1 MSSEIKIIYR
11 QLVFRIHERAD
22 ASVALLLTIRLTEV
36 IHTFVVFELGNRPRS
51 GSQYSSGAVTR
62 LTHWRSVM
70 ESDISNPDLA
80 ESGAARIE
88 WDARQM
94 PVLRSIKDRFER
106 ERPFRNLRV
115 GVCLHISTKTA
126 NLVTAIKAGGAAPV
140 VCASNP
146 LSTQDDVAAS
156 LVAHHG
162 IPVFAKRGEDPGT
175 FSRHLRTVLDAQP
188 DILLD
193 DGADLVTAAHRD
205 HRQHLEHIIGGTE
218 ETTTGVTRLRSM
230 VRNGDLA
237 FPVIAVNDSKTKHLF
252 DNRFG
257 TGQSAL
263 DGILRATNTLIAGK
277 TVVVCGYGWCGRGV
291 SSRARG
297 LGGQVIV
304 TEVDPVAALEA
315 AMEGFRVLPM
325 AEAAALGDLFIT
337 VTGNRG
343 VIRRDHLEAMKEG
356 AMLANAGHFDVE
368 IDLEA
373 LGSLAVERRTVR
385 PCVEEFRTSDGRR
398 LYVLGEGRLVN
409 LVAGEGH
416 PAAVMDLSFANQA
429 LAVEHLAARHGEMTP
444 AVHALPDEI
453 DREIASLKLASMGLA
468 VDELTPEQRDYLDSW
483 H

>member
-1 MSSEIKIIYR
+1 
-11 QLVFRIHERAD
+11 
-22 ASVALLLTIRLTEV
+22 
-36 IHTFVVFELGNRPRS
+36 
-51 GSQYSSGAVTR
+51 
-62 LTHWRSVM
+62 M
-70 ESDISNPDLA
+70 ESDIRDPDLA
-80 ESGAARIE
+80 ESGAARMA

-94 PVLRSIKDRFER
+94 PVLRSIKDRFAR
-106 ERPFRNLRV
+106 EQPFRNLRV

-126 NLVTAIKAGGAAPV
+126 NLVAAIKSGGAAPI

-156 LVAHHG
+156 LVVHHG
-162 IPVFAKRGEDPGT
+162 IPVFAKRGEDSGT
-175 FSRHLRTVLDAQP
+175 FSRHLHAVLNAQP

-193 DGADLVTAAHRD
+193 DGADLVTTAHRD
-205 HRQHLEHIIGGTE
+205 HREQLDRIIGGTE
-218 ETTTGVTRLRSM
+218 ETTTGVNRLRSM
-230 VRNGDLA
+230 VRHGDLT

-291 SSRARG
+291 ASRARG

-325 AEAAALGDLFIT
+325 AEATALGDLFIT

-343 VIRRDHLEAMKEG
+343 VIRRDHLESMKDG

-368 IDLEA
+368 IDMRA
-373 LGSLAVERRTVR
+373 LDALAVERRSLR
-385 PCVEEFRTSDGRR
+385 PCVEEYALAPGRR
-398 LYVLGEGRLVN
+398 LYLIGEGRLVN

-429 LAVEHLAARHGEMTP
+429 LAVEHLAASHEGMKP
-444 AVHALPDEI
+444 GVHTLPDEI
-453 DREIASLKLASMGLA
+453 DREIAGLKLESMGMTI
-468 VDELTPEQRDYLDSW
+468 DELSPEQRDYLDSW

>member
-1 MSSEIKIIYR
+1 M
-11 QLVFRIHERAD
+11 
-22 ASVALLLTIRLTEV
+22 
-36 IHTFVVFELGNRPRS
+36 
-51 GSQYSSGAVTR
+51 
-62 LTHWRSVM
+62 
-70 ESDISNPDLA
+70 
-80 ESGAARIE
+80 E

-94 PVLRSIKDRFER
+94 PVLQAIKDRFAQ

-126 NLVTAIKAGGAAPV
+126 NLVTAIKSGGAEPI

-156 LVAHHG
+156 LVVHHG
-162 IPVFAKRGEDPGT
+162 ISVFAKRGEDPGT
-175 FSRHLRTVLDAQP
+175 FSRHLHTVLNAQP

-193 DGADLVTAAHRD
+193 DGADLVTTAHKD
-205 HRQHLEHIIGGTE
+205 HRRHLDRIIGGTE
-218 ETTTGVTRLRSM
+218 ETTTGVNRLRSM

-277 TVVVCGYGWCGRGV
+277 AVVVCGYGWCGRGV
-291 SSRARG
+291 ASRARG

-315 AMEGFRVLPM
+315 AMEGFQVLPM
-325 AEAAALGDLFIT
+325 AEAAAPGDLFIT

-343 VIRRDHLEAMKEG
+343 VIRRDHLEIMKDG
-356 AMLANAGHFDVE
+356 AILANAGHFDVE
-368 IDLEA
+368 IDLQA
-373 LGSLAVERRTVR
+373 LDSLAVDRRSLR
-385 PCVEEFRTSDGRR
+385 PYVEEYTLANDRS
-398 LYVLGEGRLVN
+398 LYLIGEGRLVN

-444 AVHALPDEI
+444 GVHILPDEI

-468 VDELTPEQRDYLDSW
+468 VDELTPEQRAYLDSW

>member
-1 MSSEIKIIYR
+1 
-11 QLVFRIHERAD
+11 
-22 ASVALLLTIRLTEV
+22 
-36 IHTFVVFELGNRPRS
+36 
-51 GSQYSSGAVTR
+51 
-62 LTHWRSVM
+62 M
-70 ESDISNPDLA
+70 ESDIRDPGLA
-80 ESGAARIE
+80 ESGAARME

-94 PVLRSIKDRFER
+94 PVLHSIKDRFAR
-106 ERPFRNLRV
+106 EQPFRNLRV

-126 NLVTAIKAGGAAPV
+126 NLVTAIKSGGAEPI

-156 LVAHHG
+156 LVVHHG
-162 IPVFAKRGEDPGT
+162 ITVFGKRGEDTGA
-175 FSRHLRTVLDAQP
+175 FSRHLHTVLDGQP

-193 DGADLVTAAHRD
+193 DGADLVTTAHRD
-205 HRQHLEHIIGGTE
+205 HRQHLDRITGGTE
-218 ETTTGVTRLRSM
+218 ETTTGVHRLRSM

-237 FPVIAVNDSKTKHLF
+237 FPVIAVNDARTKHLF

-291 SSRARG
+291 ASRTRG

-304 TEVDPVAALEA
+304 SEVDPVAALEA
-315 AMEGFRVLPM
+315 VMEGFRVLPM
-325 AEAAALGDLFIT
+325 AEAAALGDLFVT

-343 VIRRDHLEAMKEG
+343 VIRRDHLEVMKDG

-373 LGSLAVERRTVR
+373 LERLAVDRRPVR
-385 PCVEEFRTSDGRR
+385 PYVEEFTLAGRRR

-416 PAAVMDLSFANQA
+416 PAAVMDMSFSNQA
-429 LAVEHLAARHGEMTP
+429 LAAEYLVSHHGDLSP
-444 AVHALPDEI
+444 GVHTLPNRI
-453 DREIASLKLASMGLA
+453 DTDIASLKLESMGMA
-468 VDELTPEQRDYLDSW
+468 IDALTPEQRDYLDSW
-483 H
+483 K

>member
-1 MSSEIKIIYR
+1 
-11 QLVFRIHERAD
+11 
-22 ASVALLLTIRLTEV
+22 
-36 IHTFVVFELGNRPRS
+36 
-51 GSQYSSGAVTR
+51 
-62 LTHWRSVM
+62 M
-70 ESDISNPDLA
+70 ESDIRDPDLA
-80 ESGAARIE
+80 ESGAARME

-94 PVLRSIKDRFER
+94 PVLHAIKDRIAR
-106 ERPFRNLRV
+106 EQPFRNLRV

-126 NLVTAIKAGGAAPV
+126 NLVAAIKAGGATPI

-156 LVAHHG
+156 LVRHHG
-162 IPVFAKRGEDPGT
+162 IPVFAKRGEDTGT
-175 FSRHLRTVLDAQP
+175 FSRHLHTVLDAQP

-193 DGADLVTAAHRD
+193 DGADLVTTAHRD
-205 HRQHLEHIIGGTE
+205 HRPRLEQIIGGTE
-218 ETTTGVTRLRSM
+218 ETTTGVNRLRSM

-291 SSRARG
+291 ASRARG
-297 LGGQVIV
+297 MGASVIV
-304 TEVDPVAALEA
+304 TEVDPVPALEA

-325 AEAAALGDLFIT
+325 AGAAALGDLFIT

-343 VIRRDHLEAMKEG
+343 AIRGEHLEVMKDG

-373 LGSLAVERRTVR
+373 LDALADNRKSLR
-385 PCVEEFRTSDGRR
+385 PYVEEFNLSNNRR
-398 LYVLGEGRLVN
+398 LYLLGEGRLVN

-429 LAVEHLAARHGEMTP
+429 LAVEHLVARHGEMTP
-444 AVHALPDEI
+444 GIHTLPDEI
-453 DREIASLKLASMGLA
+453 DREIARLKLDSMGMTIDA
-468 VDELTPEQRDYLDSW
+468 LTPEQNDYLDSW

>member
-1 MSSEIKIIYR
+1 MT
-11 QLVFRIHERAD
+11 
-22 ASVALLLTIRLTEV
+22 VA
-36 IHTFVVFELGNRPRS
+36 
-51 GSQYSSGAVTR
+51 
-62 LTHWRSVM
+62 M
-70 ESDISNPDLA
+70 ESDIRDPDLA
-80 ESGAARIE
+80 EAGAARMA

-94 PVLRSIKDRFER
+94 PVLRAIKDRFAR
-106 ERPFRNLRV
+106 EQPLRNLRV

-126 NLVTAIKAGGAAPV
+126 NLVTAIKAGGAEPI

-156 LVAHHG
+156 LVVHHG
-162 IPVFAKRGEDPGT
+162 VPVLAKRGEDSGT
-175 FSRHLRTVLDAQP
+175 FSRHLHTVLDAQP
-188 DILLD
+188 DLLLD
-193 DGADLVTAAHRD
+193 DGADLVTTAHRD
-205 HRQHLEHIIGGTE
+205 HRQQLGKIIGGTE
-218 ETTTGVTRLRSM
+218 ETTTGVNRLQSM
-230 VRNGDLA
+230 VRNGDLT
-237 FPVIAVNDSKTKHLF
+237 FPVIAVNDSKTKHQF

-291 SSRARG
+291 ASRARG

-315 AMEGFRVLPM
+315 VMEGFRVLPM
-325 AEAAALGDLFIT
+325 AEAAALGDLFVT

-343 VIRRDHLEAMKEG
+343 VIRRDHLEAMKDG

-368 IDLEA
+368 IDVQA
-373 LGSLAVERRTVR
+373 LDALAVERQSLR
-385 PCVEEFRTSDGRR
+385 PWVEEYVLANGRR
-398 LYVLGEGRLVN
+398 LYLLGEGRLVN

-429 LAVEHLAARHGEMTP
+429 LAAEHLAARHGEMTP
-444 AVHALPDEI
+444 GVHTLPDEI
-453 DREIASLKLASMGLA
+453 DREIASLKLASMGMA
-468 VDELTPEQRDYLDSW
+468 VDELTPEQKAYLDSW

>member
-1 MSSEIKIIYR
+1 MSHGRRTEA
-11 QLVFRIHERAD
+11 V
-22 ASVALLLTIRLTEV
+22 LTNLY
-36 IHTFVVFELGNRPRS
+36 
-51 GSQYSSGAVTR
+51 SQ
-62 LTHWRSVM
+62 VM
-70 ESDISNPDLA
+70 ESDIRDPGLA
-80 ESGAARIE
+80 ASGAARME

-94 PVLRSIKDRFER
+94 PVLHSIKGRFAR
-106 ERPFRNLRV
+106 EQPFRNLRV

-126 NLVTAIKAGGAAPV
+126 NLVTAIKAGGAKPI

-156 LVAHHG
+156 LVVHHG
-162 IPVFAKRGEDPGT
+162 IQVHAKRGEDSET
-175 FSRHLRTVLDAQP
+175 FTRHLHAVLASDP

-193 DGADLVTAAHRD
+193 DGADLVTTAHRD
-205 HRQHLEHIIGGTE
+205 HRRQLDRIIGGTE

-291 SSRARG
+291 ASRARG

-325 AEAAALGDLFIT
+325 AESAALGDLFIT

-343 VIRRDHLEAMKEG
+343 VIRRDHLEAMKDG

-368 IDLEA
+368 IDVQSLDA
-373 LGSLAVERRTVR
+373 LAVEKRALR
-385 PCVEEFRTSDGRR
+385 PNVEEYALANGRR
-398 LYVLGEGRLVN
+398 LHLLGEGRLVN

-429 LAVEHLAARHGEMTP
+429 LAVEHLSARHAEMTP
-444 AVHALPDEI
+444 GVHTLPDEI
-453 DREIASLKLASMGLA
+453 DRKIADLKLASMGMA
-468 VDELTPEQRDYLDSW
+468 IDAMTSEQRDYLDSW
-483 H
+483 R

>member
-1 MSSEIKIIYR
+1 
-11 QLVFRIHERAD
+11 
-22 ASVALLLTIRLTEV
+22 
-36 IHTFVVFELGNRPRS
+36 
-51 GSQYSSGAVTR
+51 
-62 LTHWRSVM
+62 M

-88 WDARQM
+88 WDGRHM
-94 PVLRSIKDRFER
+94 PVLQAIKDRFAR
-106 ERPFRNLRV
+106 EQPLRNLRV

-126 NLVTAIKAGGAAPV
+126 NLVTAIKSGGAAPI

-156 LVAHHG
+156 LVVHHG
-162 IPVFAKRGEDPGT
+162 IPVFAKRGEDSGT
-175 FSRHLRTVLDAQP
+175 FSRHLRTVLNAQP

-193 DGADLVTAAHRD
+193 DGADLVTTAHRD
-205 HRQHLEHIIGGTE
+205 HRRQLDRIIGGTE
-218 ETTTGVTRLRSM
+218 ETTTGVNRLRSM

-291 SSRARG
+291 ASRARG

-343 VIRRDHLEAMKEG
+343 VIRRDHLEAMKDG

-368 IDLEA
+368 VDLEA
-373 LGSLAVERRTVR
+373 LGSLAVERRTAR
-385 PCVEEFRTSDGRR
+385 SSVEEFTLADGRR
-398 LYVLGEGRLVN
+398 LYLLGEGRLVN

-429 LAVEHLAARHGEMTP
+429 LAAEHLVRHHGDLAP
-444 AVHALPDEI
+444 GLHKLPDRI
-453 DREIASLKLASMGLA
+453 DTEIASLKLESMGMA
-468 VDELTPEQRDYLDSW
+468 IDALTPEQRDYLDSW

>member
-1 MSSEIKIIYR
+1 MPR
-11 QLVFRIHERAD
+11 QRFTNL
-22 ASVALLLTIRLTEV
+22 
-36 IHTFVVFELGNRPRS
+36 
-51 GSQYSSGAVTR
+51 YS
-62 LTHWRSVM
+62 HDM
-70 ESDISNPDLA
+70 ESDIRDPDLA
-80 ESGAARIE
+80 ESGAARME

-94 PVLRSIKDRFER
+94 PVLRSIKDRFAVEQ
-106 ERPFRNLRV
+106 PFRNLRV

-126 NLVTAIKAGGAAPV
+126 NLVTAIQSGGATPI

-156 LVAHHG
+156 LVRHHG
-162 IPVFAKRGEDPGT
+162 IPVFAKRGEDTGT
-175 FSRHLRTVLDAQP
+175 FSRHLHIVLEAQP

-193 DGADLVTAAHRD
+193 DGADLVTTAHRD
-205 HRQHLEHIIGGTE
+205 HRPRLEQIIGGTE
-218 ETTTGVTRLRSM
+218 ETTTGVNRLRSM

-291 SSRARG
+291 ASRARG
-297 LGGQVIV
+297 MGASVIV
-304 TEVDPVAALEA
+304 TEVDPVPALEA
-315 AMEGFRVLPM
+315 AMEGFQVLPM
-325 AEAAALGDLFIT
+325 SGAAALGDLFIT

-343 VIRRDHLEAMKEG
+343 AIRGEHLEAMKDG

-373 LGSLAVERRTVR
+373 LDALADYRKSLR
-385 PCVEEFRTSDGRR
+385 PYVEEFNLSNNRR
-398 LYVLGEGRLVN
+398 LYLLGEGRLVN

-429 LAVEHLAARHGEMTP
+429 LAVEHLVARHGEMTP
-444 AVHALPDEI
+444 GIHTLPDEI
-453 DREIASLKLASMGLA
+453 DRKIAGLKLDSMGMTIDA
-468 VDELTPEQRDYLDSW
+468 LTPEQNDYLDSW

>member
-1 MSSEIKIIYR
+1 M
-11 QLVFRIHERAD
+11 A
-22 ASVALLLTIRLTEV
+22 
-36 IHTFVVFELGNRPRS
+36 
-51 GSQYSSGAVTR
+51 
-62 LTHWRSVM
+62 
-70 ESDISNPDLA
+70 SDIRDPGLS
-80 ESGAARIE
+80 ESGAARME

-94 PVLRSIKDRFER
+94 PVLSSIRERFER
-106 ERPFRNLRV
+106 EQPFGNLRF

-126 NLVTAIKAGGAAPV
+126 NLVTAIKAGGAEPI

-156 LVAHHG
+156 LVTHHG
-162 IPVFAKRGEDPGT
+162 IPVFAKRGEDADT
-175 FSRHLRTVLDAQP
+175 FSRHLHTVLDAEP

-205 HRQHLEHIIGGTE
+205 HRELLDRITGGTE
-218 ETTTGVTRLRSM
+218 ETTTGINRLRGM
-230 VRNGDLA
+230 VRESALA

-263 DGILRATNTLIAGK
+263 DGIIRATNTLIAGK

-291 SSRARG
+291 ASRASG
-297 LGGQVIV
+297 LGASVIV

-315 AMEGFRVLPM
+315 AMEGYRVMPM
-325 AEAAALGDLFIT
+325 AEAAGFGNLFIT

-343 VIRRDHLEAMKEG
+343 VIGRKHLEAMKDG
-356 AMLANAGHFDVE
+356 AILANAGHFDVE
-368 IDLEA
+368 IDLDA
-373 LGSLAVERRTVR
+373 LDSLAVDRRPVR
-385 PCVEEFRTSDGRR
+385 TNVEEFTLPDRRR

-429 LAVEHLAARHGEMTP
+429 LAAEHLVRHHGDLAPGLHTLPGQIDTDIAR
-444 AVHALPDEI
+444 
-453 DREIASLKLASMGLA
+453 LKLESMGISC
-468 VDELTPEQRDYLDSW
+468 DRMTTDQEGYLESW
-483 H
+483 A

>member
-1 MSSEIKIIYR
+1 MPQQR
-11 QLVFRIHERAD
+11 FTNLH
-22 ASVALLLTIRLTEV
+22 
-36 IHTFVVFELGNRPRS
+36 
-51 GSQYSSGAVTR
+51 SQ
-62 LTHWRSVM
+62 VM
-70 ESDISNPDLA
+70 ESDIRDPDLA
-80 ESGAARIE
+80 ESGAARVE

-94 PVLRSIKDRFER
+94 PVLRSIKDRFAR
-106 ERPFRNLRV
+106 EQPFRDLRV

-126 NLVTAIKAGGAAPV
+126 NLVTAIKSGGAAPI

-156 LVAHHG
+156 LVRHHG
-162 IPVFAKRGEDPGT
+162 IPVFAKRGEDAGT
-175 FSRHLRTVLDAQP
+175 FSRHLHTVLNAEP

-193 DGADLVTAAHRD
+193 DGADLVTTAHRD
-205 HRQHLEHIIGGTE
+205 YRRHLDRIIGGTE
-218 ETTTGVTRLRSM
+218 ETTTGVNRLRSM
-230 VRNGDLA
+230 VRNGDLT

-291 SSRARG
+291 ASRARG

-325 AEAAALGDLFIT
+325 SEAAAQGDLFIT

-343 VIRRDHLEAMKEG
+343 AIRRDHLKVMKDG

-373 LGSLAVERRTVR
+373 LDALADKRKSLR
-385 PCVEEFRTSDGRR
+385 PNVEEFNLVNNRR
-398 LYVLGEGRLVN
+398 LYLLGEGRLVN

-429 LAVEHLAARHGEMTP
+429 LAVEHLVARHAEMTP
-444 AVHALPDEI
+444 GVHTLPDEI
-453 DREIASLKLASMGLA
+453 DREIARLKLESMGMA
-468 VDELTPEQRDYLDSW
+468 IDALTPEQRDYLDSW
-483 H
+483 N